1 MALWPA
7 DVLPLL
13 LHAECSIHAL
23 PSCSSLACQPV
34 LTTWWNPHL
43 AFDVHHMISQTFYMQ
58 ALFRRGQL
66 KALVDLHSETEGLG
80 GQLAA
85 EEINVIR
92 GALDLTN
99 KTAAKGMTPL
109 DKVSCRYRCIC
120 PCLSC
125 PTHSSKLSGHTS
137 KIATLQSLFTHQGQ
151 SHYFSTGQECD
162 AWTLLSGQNAVC

>member
-1 MALWPA
+1 
-7 DVLPLL
+7 
-13 LHAECSIHAL
+13 
-23 PSCSSLACQPV
+23 
-34 LTTWWNPHL
+34 
-43 AFDVHHMISQTFYMQ
+43 MQ

-109 DKVSCRYRCIC
+109 ENVSSRPSDITSFHVSNPRLRQGRSTAFECCLAKPIALCAPLLDVQAANGHANAQPQRILPFTQCNIAMPLMSVRSLACDRDGLAQEAWLLYSLWCRCGCCR
-120 PCLSC
+120 LMRS
-125 PTHSSKLSGHTS
+125 
-137 KIATLQSLFTHQGQ
+137 
-151 SHYFSTGQECD
+151 
-162 AWTLLSGQNAVC
+162 

>member
-1 MALWPA
+1 
-7 DVLPLL
+7 
-13 LHAECSIHAL
+13 
-23 PSCSSLACQPV
+23 
-34 LTTWWNPHL
+34 
-43 AFDVHHMISQTFYMQ
+43 MQ

-109 DKVSCRYRCIC
+109 DKVSSHPSDITRFSCQQPQIALGRGYSQCRMAKPFAVFRPLFSVPAARKLEQHCLPRTASLRC
-120 PCLSC
+120 
-125 PTHSSKLSGHTS
+125 
-137 KIATLQSLFTHQGQ
+137 LQSVSDQVRNWDGLEQV
-151 SHYFSTGQECD
+151 
-162 AWTLLSGQNAVC
+162 A

>member
-1 MALWPA
+1 
-7 DVLPLL
+7 
-13 LHAECSIHAL
+13 
-23 PSCSSLACQPV
+23 
-34 LTTWWNPHL
+34 
-43 AFDVHHMISQTFYMQ
+43 MQ

-109 DKVSCRYRCIC
+109 DKVSHLCKWSVYTLLHVLHRGIKKRW
-120 PCLSC
+120 
-125 PTHSSKLSGHTS
+125 HSSNH
-137 KIATLQSLFTHQGQ
+137 ATLQSLFTLDHR
-151 SHYFSTGQECD
+151 C
-162 AWTLLSGQNAVC
+162 

>member
-1 MALWPA
+1 MNVMQMNLPCGR
-7 DVLPLL
+7 VLHSQNPF
-13 LHAECSIHAL
+13 HR
-23 PSCSSLACQPV
+23 SSAQPKPISPEFCTV
-34 LTTWWNPHL
+34 KPHVTIL
-43 AFDVHHMISQTFYMQ
+43 Q

-109 DKVSCRYRCIC
+109 EKVRRFGYKWHALRKEKQ
-120 PCLSC
+120 
-125 PTHSSKLSGHTS
+125 SKENTPHTNYTIWRQFNEKPS
-137 KIATLQSLFTHQGQ
+137 FIPGCSAGMH
-151 SHYFSTGQECD
+151 
-162 AWTLLSGQNAVC
+162 

>member
-1 MALWPA
+1 
-7 DVLPLL
+7 
-13 LHAECSIHAL
+13 
-23 PSCSSLACQPV
+23 
-34 LTTWWNPHL
+34 
-43 AFDVHHMISQTFYMQ
+43 MQ

-109 DKVSCRYRCIC
+109 DKVGPHPSHITCFHVSNPRLQHGESTEDAARLSQLCPPLCSIYRQPTVIQVCNLKQH
-120 PCLSC
+120 CLHKPQVRDALDQDQINCALGMALIKS
-125 PTHSSKLSGHTS
+125 LDGHTVS
-137 KIATLQSLFTHQGQ
+137 K
-151 SHYFSTGQECD
+151 
-162 AWTLLSGQNAVC
+162 

>member
-1 MALWPA
+1 MHKVSLCITVMQMNLPCGR
-7 DVLPLL
+7 VLHKQTHFTRVMRSQNPFHQSSAQPKPISPL
-13 LHAECSIHAL
+13 
-23 PSCSSLACQPV
+23 
-34 LTTWWNPHL
+34 
-43 AFDVHHMISQTFYMQ
+43 Q

-109 DKVSCRYRCIC
+109 EKVRRLGYTWHALRKGMKRQDYTFLHQSNKKPSTIPGC
-120 PCLSC
+120 PV
-125 PTHSSKLSGHTS
+125 GMR
-137 KIATLQSLFTHQGQ
+137 
-151 SHYFSTGQECD
+151 
-162 AWTLLSGQNAVC
+162 

>member
-1 MALWPA
+1 ML
-7 DVLPLL
+7 
-13 LHAECSIHAL
+13 
-23 PSCSSLACQPV
+23 
-34 LTTWWNPHL
+34 
-43 AFDVHHMISQTFYMQ
+43 Q

-109 DKVSCRYRCIC
+109 EKVRLLGGLWEQPVCCQKANEH
-120 PCLSC
+120 PWL
-125 PTHSSKLSGHTS
+125 
-137 KIATLQSLFTHQGQ
+137 
-151 SHYFSTGQECD
+151 FSTPSFVCLPV
-162 AWTLLSGQNAVC
+162 ALLPC

>member
-1 MALWPA
+1 
-7 DVLPLL
+7 
-13 LHAECSIHAL
+13 
-23 PSCSSLACQPV
+23 
-34 LTTWWNPHL
+34 
-43 AFDVHHMISQTFYMQ
+43 MQ

-109 DKVSCRYRCIC
+109 DKVCSY
-120 PCLSC
+120 PLHFK
-125 PTHSSKLSGHTS
+125 PFGEQPSSS
-137 KIATLQSLFTHQGQ
+137 
-151 SHYFSTGQECD
+151 SH
-162 AWTLLSGQNAVC
+162 A

>member
-1 MALWPA
+1 MLHLLNPDIQMPTCAGVHCSFIDRSVSNAQGKLLIHVSARSA
-7 DVLPLL
+7 DGNNG
-13 LHAECSIHAL
+13 
-23 PSCSSLACQPV
+23 
-34 LTTWWNPHL
+34 W
-43 AFDVHHMISQTFYMQ
+43 HMLQ

-109 DKVSCRYRCIC
+109 EKVRLLGGFWEEPVCCPKADEHVAAHSIPSFVCLPVELPPCR
-120 PCLSC
+120 
-125 PTHSSKLSGHTS
+125 K
-137 KIATLQSLFTHQGQ
+137 AAF
-151 SHYFSTGQECD
+151 
-162 AWTLLSGQNAVC
+162 

>member
-1 MALWPA
+1 MSR
-7 DVLPLL
+7 LL
-13 LHAECSIHAL
+13 YQELCH
-23 PSCSSLACQPV
+23 V
-34 LTTWWNPHL
+34 
-43 AFDVHHMISQTFYMQ
+43 Q

-109 DKVSCRYRCIC
+109 DKVGAHPSAT
-120 PCLSC
+120 
-125 PTHSSKLSGHTS
+125 THFMGR
-137 KIATLQSLFTHQGQ
+137 IATPDCNR
-151 SHYFSTGQECD
+151 QEK
-162 AWTLLSGQNAVC
+162 